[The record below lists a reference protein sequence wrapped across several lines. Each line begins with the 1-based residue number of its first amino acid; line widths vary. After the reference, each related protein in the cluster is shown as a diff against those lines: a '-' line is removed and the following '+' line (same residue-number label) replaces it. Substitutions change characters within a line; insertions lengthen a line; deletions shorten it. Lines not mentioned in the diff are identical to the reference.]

1 MCMNA
6 SPEFAQAVALA
17 REVGKEERTFRLW
30 LRHPFR
36 GIRPRRA
43 RDTAGSRGSATEEG
57 DAIGNLC
64 EPCASALANP
74 NV

>member
-1 MCMNA
+1 MRMNA
-6 SPEFAQAVALA
+6 SPKFAQAVDLA

-30 LRHPFR
+30 LRHHFR
-36 GIRPRRA
+36 GIRP
-43 RDTAGSRGSATEEG
+43 G
-57 DAIGNLC
+57 DATRNLC